1 MLIPDPQPGA
11 TMEPGGA
18 TQRMADF
25 DLSEEQRLVR
35 QTVREFAERE
45 IAPHVERYEREEK
58 YPLELIQKL
67 VPMGFIAPMIP
78 EEYGG
83 SFSDVL
89 TYGVVC
95 EELARIDWVV
105 ASVVSVTNSLVGGS
119 ILRHGSDAQKAR
131 WLPPMARGEVLT
143 SACLTEPG
151 AGTDLAN
158 MRTTAE
164 KVDGGYRLNGTKVF
178 ISHAAYAGLFFVVA
192 TVDRTRKHKGVTAF
206 LVDPRSSEGIAI
218 GEFPMRTLKRDN
230 LAEVHFD
237 GVFVP
242 DDCLLGPEG
251 GGFPVLGGA
260 LDMGRYSVAARCVGQ
275 SQRCIDLAIAYARE
289 REAFGQKIGEFQMIQ
304 KKIADMICRTESAR
318 ALVYRLGRMK
328 DAGVERASLESSL
341 AKLTAS
347 EAATANALDAIQIHG
362 GYGLSAEY
370 EVGRLLLEAKALE
383 FGEGTSELHRKL
395 IAEFALGLRK
405 Q

>member
-1 MLIPDPQPGA
+1 MSGSA
-11 TMEPGGA
+11 TE
-18 TQRMADF
+18 RMADF
-25 DLSEEQRLVR
+25 DLSPQQRLVR

-45 IAPHVERYEREEK
+45 IAPYVEQYEREER
-58 YPLELIQKL
+58 YPLELIAKL
-67 VPMGFIAPMIP
+67 VPLGLIAPMIP

-83 SFSDVL
+83 SYTDAL

-95 EELARIDWVV
+95 EELARVDWVV

-119 ILRHGSDAQKAR
+119 ILRVGSDEQKQR
-131 WLPPMARGEVLT
+131 WLPPMARGECLT

-151 AGTDLAN
+151 GGTDLAN
-158 MRTTAE
+158 MRTTIE
-164 KVDGGYRLNGTKVF
+164 KVPGGYRLNGTKVF
-178 ISHAAYAGLFFVVA
+178 ISHAAHAGLFFVVA
-192 TVDRTRKHKGVTAF
+192 TLDRAAKHKGVTAL
-206 LVDPRSSEGIAI
+206 LVDPSQSEGIHI
-218 GEFPMRTLKRDN
+218 GAFPMRTLKRDN
-230 LAEVHFD
+230 LAEVHFEN
-237 GVFVP
+237 VFVP
-242 DDCLLGPEG
+242 DDGLLGKEG

-275 SQRCIDLAIAYARE
+275 AQRCIDLAVAYAGE

-304 KKIADMICRTESAR
+304 KMVADMVCRTESAR

-328 DAGVERASLESSL
+328 DAGVQRASLESSL

-347 EAATANALDAIQIHG
+347 EAATQNALDAVQIHG
-362 GYGLSAEY
+362 GYGLSGEY

-395 IAEFALGLRK
+395 IAEFTLGMRK